1 MNRTP
6 PSFLARIAA
15 LGVSGL
21 LLLTGCSG
29 TGSSDSQSVDPNG
42 AEVNPAGDI
51 PDNQVFVPYADPAG
65 AFTVSVPEGWAQSPD
80 GDAVSFTDKLNTIRV
95 ESSTSPTAPT
105 TDSVTADDLPA
116 IASSTPAY
124 APGEV
129 TTVTRKAG
137 DAVLATYQGDSAAD
151 PVTGKVVHDAFERY
165 TFWHDGTTVVLTLSG
180 PVGADNVD
188 PWKIVSDSLAW
199 SK

>member
-1 MNRTP
+1 M
-6 PSFLARIAA
+6 
-15 LGVSGL
+15 
-21 LLLTGCSG
+21 
-29 TGSSDSQSVDPNG
+29 
-42 AEVNPAGDI
+42 
-51 PDNQVFVPYADPAG
+51 PYADPAG

-80 GDAVSFTDKLNTIRV
+80 GDAVSFTDKLNTVRV
-95 ESSTSPTAPT
+95 RVLDVA
-105 TDSVTADDLPA
+105 VGADDRLRHRRRPSGDRLLHTRA
-116 IASSTPAY
+116 TRRATSRRSR
-124 APGEV
+124 
-129 TTVTRKAG
+129 RKAG